1 MLLILRLLA
10 FAVGGVTAYR
20 VLDGSMTNATFKVP
34 ELAVGAALVIAALL
48 PKPVGPTALIAASAY
63 ALGVFSI
70 ALAGYLVPG
79 RPVDPLLIA
88 AMAINLVTIAMLAP
102 RSSDHH

>member
-20 VLDGSMTNATFKVP
+20 VLDGSMTNPTFKVP
-34 ELAVGAALVIAALL
+34 ELAVGGTLILAALL
-48 PKPVGPTALIAASAY
+48 PRGAAPSGLTAASGY

-88 AMAINLVTIAMLAP
+88 AMAINLVTIAMLFP
-102 RSSDHH
+102 RGDHH